1 MKVSAVRRTISLRRF
16 FQGSKL
22 VQGGL
27 RSNHG
32 NHGVRFEVVD
42 RRRLAGWTWSQT
54 KSPKCVVCAIGIRP
68 KSVSKLNVDIERNRD
83 IVVVLDP
90 VGTIYW
96 NMYAVSRAQFIGSS
110 AGLKLRLVDR
120 RIVIH
125 CPKALNLLFR
135 KNLAIGAIKDGNC
148 LCSLDLEQ
156 EAAFTIDVI
165 GCNALGRG
173 DEDESIF
180 AKNSRL

>member
-1 MKVSAVRRTISLRRF
+1 MNVSAARRRISLRRF
-16 FQGSKL
+16 SQGSKL
-22 VQGGL
+22 VQGGF
-27 RSNHG
+27 RSNQG

-42 RRRLAGWTWSQT
+42 RRRLAGRTWSQT
-54 KSPKCVVCAIGIRP
+54 ESSKCVICAIGIRP
-68 KSVSKLNVDIERNRD
+68 KSVSKLNVDIGRNRD
-83 IVVVLDP
+83 VVVVLET

-96 NMYAVSRAQFIGSS
+96 NMHAVSGAHYIGSS

-125 CPKALNLLFR
+125 CPKTLTLLFR
-135 KNLAIGAIKDGNC
+135 KNLAIGTIKDVNC
-148 LCSLDLEQ
+148 LCSFDLEQ

-165 GCNALGRG
+165 GCNAFRRG